1 MKFEKILFS
10 AALVLA
16 ACESTNVVDSNQSNS
31 GTQNS
36 VSGSIQNV
44 ASCKM
49 SQTSAGIDVVCDGE
63 VVGSLI
69 NGANGS
75 DGVGC
80 SLTELDDNL
89 GYTVRCGD
97 KTGIILNGAKGKDGT
112 DGIDG
117 TSCETSMIPD
127 GSGIYVIC
135 GETAVAVLN
144 GKNGINGING
154 VDGKSCYAT
163 AYEVG
168 DDSGF
173 SLYCADTLV
182 GVILNGKNGVDG
194 INGKN
199 GIDGIN
205 GVDGKSC
212 YAMAYEDGD
221 DSGYSLYCADTL
233 VGVIFNGKN
242 GKDGKNGEDV
252 SGAGC
257 SAKAVGDTAVAF
269 ICGKDSVIISN
280 IIPGE
285 KGKDGESCKIASATD
300 TTVTFVCGKDTSTIK
315 GNINIT
321 NNYNGKGEL
330 VSTTMDPI
338 TVYVSSSSRSSS
350 SATVIIINGSSA
362 STVEYTP
369 GTGNVTGYCQPL
381 GYLEHWHDVNGN
393 CRDSKMIYRGDTA
406 TWKLYTYD
414 SSSIDDIA
422 SSTYEW
428 KLKGAEIAT
437 YVAQGTDGL
446 TVKSVYDKIGTWRAY
461 ISINGKDSIQCQY
474 DVKVLP
480 STLTGCSCRE
490 NTDASTKNTTAWVV
504 SGCKSYA
511 PIANYTWTGA
521 DSADAEGNAY
531 TSKSYT
537 GITKVKVMNEDST
550 TMELSCGYSCGTNCG
565 NALNNTTG
573 LTFDV
578 GTYDLTYACSEIGYG
593 RVRFDSYYSEYDED
607 SGVTVSGYGTGT
619 WLTSTNS
626 GEINSANSSTNYDY
640 GTLFGSNSNE
650 SAYGSTIRLTVKTGK
665 IKVGCGYG
673 GY

>member
-1 MKFEKILFS
+1 MAVKKRCSFMKFEKILFS

-16 ACESTNVVDSNQSNS
+16 ACESTNVVDTNQSNS

-154 VDGKSCYAT
+154 VDGKN
-163 AYEVG
+163 
-168 DDSGF
+168 
-173 SLYCADTLV
+173 
-182 GVILNGKNGVDG
+182 GVDGTNGIDGKNGV
-194 INGKN
+194 
-199 GIDGIN
+199 DGIN

-285 KGKDGESCKIASATD
+285 KGKDGESCRIAAATD
-300 TTVTFVCGKDTSTIK
+300 TTVTFVCGNDTSTIK
-315 GNINIT
+315 GAINIT
-321 NNYNGKGEL
+321 NNYNSKGEL
-330 VSTTMDPI
+330 TNTTMDPI

-369 GTGNVTGYCQPL
+369 GTGNVTGYCRPL
-381 GYLEHWHDVNGN
+381 NYGSWWDEYDNYHYS
-393 CRDSKMIYRGDTA
+393 RRIYRGDTA

-446 TVKSVYDKIGTWRAY
+446 TVKSMYDRIGTWRAY
-461 ISINGKDSIQCQY
+461 VSINGKDSIQCQY
-474 DVKVLP
+474 EVEVLP

-490 NTDASTKNTTAWVV
+490 NTDASTKDATAWVV

-511 PIANYTWTGA
+511 PIANYTWTGV

-531 TSKSYT
+531 TSKSFT
-537 GITKVKVMNEDST
+537 GITKVTVMNEDST
-550 TMELSCGYSCGTNCG
+550 TMDLSCGYSCGTNCG
-565 NALNNTTG
+565 NALNSTSG

-578 GTYDLTYACSEIGYG
+578 GTYDLTYACSEIGYNS
-593 RVRFDSYYSEYDED
+593 VRFYSYYSEYDED
-607 SGVTVSGYGTGT
+607 TGVTVSGYGTGT

-626 GEINSANSSTNYDY
+626 GEITGTNSSSYY
-640 GTLFGSNSNE
+640 EYSTLFGSSSNE

-665 IKVGCGYG
+665 IRVSCNDWH
-673 GY
+673 

>member
-97 KTGIILNGAKGKDGT
+97 KTGIILNGAKGKDGM

-154 VDGKSCYAT
+154 VDGK
-163 AYEVG
+163 
-168 DDSGF
+168 
-173 SLYCADTLV
+173 
-182 GVILNGKNGVDG
+182 
-194 INGKN
+194 N
-199 GIDGIN
+199 GIDGID
-205 GVDGKSC
+205 GVNGKSC
-212 YAMAYEDGD
+212 YAAAYEDGD

-233 VGVIFNGKN
+233 VGVILNGKN
-242 GKDGKNGEDV
+242 GKDGKNGENV
-252 SGAGC
+252 SGVGC
-257 SAKAVGDTAVAF
+257 SAKAVGDSVVAF
-269 ICGKDSVIISN
+269 ICGKDSVTLSN

-285 KGKDGESCKIASATD
+285 KGEDGESCRIAAATD

-315 GNINIT
+315 GTINIT

-330 VSTTMDPI
+330 ISTTMDPI

-381 GYLEHWHDVNGN
+381 GFYEMYYGGTW
-393 CRDSKMIYRGDTA
+393 RYSRWIYRGDTA

-428 KLKGAEIAT
+428 KLKGAEVAT

-446 TVKSVYDKIGTWRAY
+446 TVKSMYDRIGSWRAY

-474 DVKVLP
+474 DVTVLP

-490 NTDASTKNTTAWVV
+490 NTDASTKDTTAWVV

-511 PIANYTWTGA
+511 PIANYTWTGV

-531 TSKSYT
+531 TSKSFT
-537 GITKVKVMNEDST
+537 GITKVTVMNEDST

-565 NALNNTTG
+565 NALNSTSG

-578 GTYDLTYACSEIGYG
+578 GTYDLTYACSEIGYDA
-593 RVRFDSYYSEYDED
+593 VWFTSYYSEYDED
-607 SGVTVSGYGTGT
+607 TGVSVSGYGTGS

-626 GEINSANSSTNYDY
+626 GEINSTNNGNRYSY
-640 GTLFGSNSNE
+640 NVLFGSSSNE

-665 IKVGCGYG
+665 IKVGCGYS

>member
-10 AALVLA
+10 AALVLV
-16 ACESTNVVDSNQSNS
+16 ACESTSVVDTNQSNS

-44 ASCKM
+44 AGCKM
-49 SQTSAGIDVVCDGE
+49 SQTSTGIDVVCDGE

-69 NGANGS
+69 NGANGK

-80 SLTELDDNL
+80 SLTELDDGL
-89 GYTVRCGD
+89 GYSVKCGD
-97 KTGIILNGAKGKDGT
+97 NTGVILNGVNGADGV
-112 DGIDG
+112 DGI
-117 TSCETSMIPD
+117 SCEVSKIPD
-127 GSGIYVIC
+127 GSGVYVIC
-135 GETAVAVLN
+135 GETTVAVLN

-154 VDGKSCYAT
+154 VDGK
-163 AYEVG
+163 
-168 DDSGF
+168 
-173 SLYCADTLV
+173 
-182 GVILNGKNGVDG
+182 NGV
-194 INGKN
+194 
-199 GIDGIN
+199 DGIN

-233 VGVIFNGKN
+233 VGVILNGKN

-269 ICGKDSVIISN
+269 ICGKDSVILSN

-285 KGKDGESCKIASATD
+285 KGEDGESCRIAAATD

-315 GNINIT
+315 GTINIT
-321 NNYNGKGEL
+321 NNYNSKGEL

-381 GYLEHWHDVNGN
+381 GSMYNGYYGGTWHYL
-393 CRDSKMIYRGDTA
+393 RRIYRGDTA
-406 TWKLYTYD
+406 AWKFYTYD

-437 YVAQGTDGL
+437 YVGQGTDGL
-446 TVKSVYDKIGTWRAY
+446 TVKSMYDRIGTWRAY
-461 ISINGKDSIQCQY
+461 ISINGKDSVQCQY
-474 DVKVLP
+474 EVEVLP

-490 NTDASTKNTTAWVV
+490 NTDASTKDTTAWVV

-531 TSKSYT
+531 TSKTYT
-537 GITKVKVMNEDST
+537 GITKVTVMNEDST
-550 TMELSCGYSCGTNCG
+550 TMDLSCGYSCGTNCG
-565 NALNNTTG
+565 NALNNTSG

-578 GTYDLTYACSEIGYG
+578 GTYDLTYACSEIGYSI
-593 RVRFDSYYSEYDED
+593 VWFDSYYSEYDED
-607 SGVTVSGYGTGT
+607 SGTTVSGYGTGT

-626 GEINSANSSTNYDY
+626 GEIGSNSDGYYDY
-640 GTLFGSNSNE
+640 TILFGSKSNE
-650 SAYGSTIRLTVKTGK
+650 AAYGSSIRLTVKTGK

-673 GY
+673 RF

>member
-10 AALVLA
+10 AALVLV
-16 ACESTNVVDSNQSNS
+16 ACESTSVVDTNQSNS

-44 ASCKM
+44 ATCKM

-69 NGANGS
+69 NGINGN

-80 SLTELDDNL
+80 SLTELDDGL
-89 GYTVRCGD
+89 GYSVKCGD
-97 KTGIILNGAKGKDGT
+97 NTGVILNGVNGADGV
-112 DGIDG
+112 DGI
-117 TSCETSMIPD
+117 SCETSKIPD
-127 GSGIYVIC
+127 ESGVYVIC
-135 GETAVAVLN
+135 GETTVAVLN

-154 VDGKSCYAT
+154 VDGK
-163 AYEVG
+163 
-168 DDSGF
+168 
-173 SLYCADTLV
+173 
-182 GVILNGKNGVDG
+182 NGVDG
-194 INGKN
+194 I
-199 GIDGIN
+199 DGVN
-205 GVDGKSC
+205 GKSC
-212 YAMAYEDGD
+212 YAAAYEDGD

-233 VGVIFNGKN
+233 VGVILNGKN
-242 GKDGKNGEDV
+242 GKDGKNGENV
-252 SGAGC
+252 SGVGC

-269 ICGKDSVIISN
+269 ICGKDSVILSN

-285 KGKDGESCKIASATD
+285 KGEDGESCKIAAATD

-315 GNINIT
+315 GTINIT
-321 NNYNGKGEL
+321 NNYNSKGEL
-330 VSTTMDPI
+330 IGTTMDPI

-369 GTGNVTGYCQPL
+369 GTGNVTGYCRPL
-381 GYLEHWHDVNGN
+381 NYGSWWDEYDNYHYS
-393 CRDSKMIYRGDTA
+393 RRIYRGDTA

-437 YVAQGTDGL
+437 YVAQGADGL
-446 TVKSVYDKIGTWRAY
+446 TVKSMYDRIGTWRAY
-461 ISINGKDSIQCQY
+461 VSINGKDSIQCQY
-474 DVKVLP
+474 EVDVLP

-490 NTDASTKNTTAWVV
+490 NTDASTKDSTAWVV

-511 PIANYTWTGA
+511 PIANYTWTGVDA
-521 DSADAEGNAY
+521 ADAKGNAY
-531 TSKSYT
+531 TSKTYT
-537 GITKVKVMNEDST
+537 GITKVTVMNEDST

-565 NALNNTTG
+565 NALNSTSG

-578 GTYDLTYACSEIGYG
+578 GSYDLTYACSEIGEST
-593 RVRFDSYYSEYDED
+593 VWFDSYYSEYDED
-607 SGVTVSGYGTGT
+607 SGVSVSGYGTGT
-619 WLTSTNS
+619 WLTNTNS
-626 GEINSANSSTNYDY
+626 GVIGGNSGGYYDY
-640 GTLFGSNSNE
+640 ITLFGSKSNE
-650 SAYGSTIRLTVKTGK
+650 AAYGSSIRLTVKTGK

-673 GY
+673 RF

>member
-10 AALVLA
+10 AALVLV
-16 ACESTNVVDSNQSNS
+16 ACESTSVVDTNQSNS

-44 ASCKM
+44 ATCKM
-49 SQTSAGIDVVCDGE
+49 SQTYTGIDVVCDGE

-80 SLTELDDNL
+80 SLTELDDGL
-89 GYTVRCGD
+89 GYSVKCGD
-97 KTGIILNGAKGKDGT
+97 NTGVILNGVNGADGV
-112 DGIDG
+112 DGI
-117 TSCETSMIPD
+117 SCETSKIPD
-127 GSGIYVIC
+127 GSGVYVIC
-135 GETAVAVLN
+135 GETTVAVLN

-154 VDGKSCYAT
+154 VDGK
-163 AYEVG
+163 
-168 DDSGF
+168 
-173 SLYCADTLV
+173 
-182 GVILNGKNGVDG
+182 
-194 INGKN
+194 N
-199 GIDGIN
+199 GIDGID
-205 GVDGKSC
+205 GVNGKSC
-212 YAMAYEDGD
+212 YAAAYEDGD

-233 VGVIFNGKN
+233 VGVILNGKN
-242 GKDGKNGEDV
+242 GKDGKNGENV
-252 SGAGC
+252 SGVGC

-269 ICGKDSVIISN
+269 ICGKDSVILSN

-285 KGKDGESCKIASATD
+285 KGEDGESCKIASATD

-315 GNINIT
+315 GTINIT
-321 NNYNGKGEL
+321 NNYNSKGEL
-330 VSTTMDPI
+330 IGTTMDPI

-369 GTGNVTGYCQPL
+369 GTGNVTGYCRPL
-381 GYLEHWHDVNGN
+381 DPNDYYDCDAYGCGYRSH
-393 CRDSKMIYRGDTA
+393 IYRGDTA

-446 TVKSVYDKIGTWRAY
+446 TVKSMYDRVGTWRAY
-461 ISINGKDSIQCQY
+461 ISINGKDSIQCQSY
-474 DVKVLP
+474 VKVLP

-490 NTDASTKNTTAWVV
+490 NTDASTKDTTAWVV

-511 PIANYTWTGA
+511 PITNYTWTGA
-521 DSADAEGNAY
+521 DSADAKGKAY
-531 TSKSYT
+531 TSKTYT
-537 GITKVKVMNEDST
+537 GVTKVTVMNEDST

-565 NALNNTTG
+565 NALNSTSG

-578 GTYDLTYACSEIGYG
+578 GTYNLTYACSEIGYS
-593 RVRFDSYYSEYDED
+593 RVWFDSYYSEYDED
-607 SGVTVSGYGTGT
+607 SGTTVSGYGTGT

-626 GEINSANSSTNYDY
+626 GVIGSNSDGYYDY
-640 GTLFGSNSNE
+640 TILFGSKSNE
-650 SAYGSTIRLTVKTGK
+650 AAYGSSIRLTVKTGK

-673 GY
+673 RF

>member
-16 ACESTNVVDSNQSNS
+16 ACESTNVVDTNQSNS

-154 VDGKSCYAT
+154 VDGKN
-163 AYEVG
+163 
-168 DDSGF
+168 
-173 SLYCADTLV
+173 
-182 GVILNGKNGVDG
+182 GVDGTNGIDGKNGV
-194 INGKN
+194 
-199 GIDGIN
+199 DGIN

-212 YAMAYEDGD
+212 YAAAYEDGD

-233 VGVIFNGKN
+233 VGVILNGKN
-242 GKDGKNGEDV
+242 GKDGKNGENV
-252 SGAGC
+252 SGVGC
-257 SAKAVGDTAVAF
+257 SAKAVGDSVVAF
-269 ICGKDSVIISN
+269 ICGKDSVTLSN

-285 KGKDGESCKIASATD
+285 KGKDGESCEIASATD
-300 TTVTFVCGKDTSTIK
+300 TTVTFVCGNDTSTIK

-381 GYLEHWHDVNGN
+381 NPNYYNCDVYGCGYHLK
-393 CRDSKMIYRGDTA
+393 RIYRGDTA
-406 TWKLYTYD
+406 AWKLYTYD

-428 KLKGAEIAT
+428 KLKGAEVAT
-437 YVAQGTDGL
+437 YVAEGTDGL
-446 TVKSVYDKIGTWRAY
+446 TVKSMYDRVGTWRAY

-474 DVKVLP
+474 EVEVLP

-490 NTDASTKNTTAWVV
+490 NTDASTKDTTAWVV

-531 TSKSYT
+531 TSKSFT
-537 GITKVKVMNEDST
+537 GITKVTVMNEDST
-550 TMELSCGYSCGTNCG
+550 TMDLSCGYSCGTNCG
-565 NALNNTTG
+565 NALNSTTG

-578 GTYDLTYACSEIGYG
+578 GTYDLTYACSEIGYNS
-593 RVRFDSYYSEYDED
+593 VWFYSYYSEYDED
-607 SGVTVSGYGTGT
+607 SGTTVSGYGTGT

-626 GEINSANSSTNYDY
+626 GEITGTNSSSYY
-640 GTLFGSNSNE
+640 EYSTLFGSSSNE
-650 SAYGSTIRLTVKTGK
+650 LAYGSTIRLTVKTGK
-665 IKVGCGYG
+665 IRVGCYDWH
-673 GY
+673 

>member
-1 MKFEKILFS
+1 MKFENILF
-10 AALVLA
+10 ATALVLV
-16 ACESTNVVDSNQSNS
+16 ACESTNVVDTNQSNS
-31 GTQNS
+31 GTQNP

-63 VVGSLI
+63 VVGTLI
-69 NGANGS
+69 NGANGK

-89 GYTVRCGD
+89 GYSVKCGNN
-97 KTGIILNGAKGKDGT
+97 TGVILNGAKGKDGT
-112 DGIDG
+112 DGVDG
-117 TSCETSMIPD
+117 TSCGTSIIPD

-144 GKNGINGING
+144 GKNGVDGKNGIDG

-163 AYEVG
+163 AYEV
-168 DDSGF
+168 
-173 SLYCADTLV
+173 
-182 GVILNGKNGVDG
+182 
-194 INGKN
+194 
-199 GIDGIN
+199 
-205 GVDGKSC
+205 
-212 YAMAYEDGD
+212 GD

-330 VSTTMDPI
+330 ISTTMDPI

-381 GYLEHWHDVNGN
+381 NLNDWECNNYGCNDYS
-393 CRDSKMIYRGDTA
+393 RIYRGDTA

-428 KLKGAEIAT
+428 KLKGAEVAT

-446 TVKSVYDKIGTWRAY
+446 TVKSIYDRVGTWRAY
-461 ISINGKDSIQCQY
+461 ISINGKDSIQCQSY
-474 DVKVLP
+474 VKVLP
-480 STLTGCSCRE
+480 STLKGCSCRE
-490 NTDASTKNTTAWVV
+490 NTGSSTKNTTAWVV

-511 PIANYTWTGA
+511 PIANYTWTGV

-531 TSKSYT
+531 TSKSFT
-537 GITKVKVMNEDST
+537 GITKVTVMNEDST
-550 TMELSCGYSCGTNCG
+550 TMDLSCGYSCGTNCG
-565 NALNNTTG
+565 NALNSTSG

-578 GTYDLTYACSEIGYG
+578 GTYDLTYACSEIGYSS
-593 RVRFDSYYSEYDED
+593 VRFDSYYSEYDED

-626 GEINSANSSTNYDY
+626 GEINNANDNNRYNYS
-640 GTLFGSNSNE
+640 TLFGSSSNE

-665 IKVGCGYG
+665 IKVRCY
-673 GY
+673 

>member
-1 MKFEKILFS
+1 MAVKKRCSFMKFEKILFS

-16 ACESTNVVDSNQSNS
+16 ACESTNVVDTNQSNS

-44 ASCKM
+44 ANCKM

-154 VDGKSCYAT
+154 VDGK
-163 AYEVG
+163 
-168 DDSGF
+168 
-173 SLYCADTLV
+173 
-182 GVILNGKNGVDG
+182 NGIDG

-199 GIDGIN
+199 GVDGIN

-315 GNINIT
+315 GTINIT

-369 GTGNVTGYCQPL
+369 GTGNVTGYCRPL
-381 GYLEHWHDVNGN
+381 NYYYDCDAYN
-393 CRDSKMIYRGDTA
+393 CRYARWIYRGDTA

-446 TVKSVYDKIGTWRAY
+446 TVKSVYDRVGTWRAY
-461 ISINGKDSIQCQY
+461 LSINGNDSVQCQY
-474 DVKVLP
+474 DVVVRP

-490 NTDASTKNTTAWVV
+490 NTDASTKDATAWVV

-511 PIANYTWTGA
+511 PIANYTWTGV

-531 TSKSYT
+531 TSKSFT
-537 GITKVKVMNEDST
+537 GITKVTVMNEDST
-550 TMELSCGYSCGTNCG
+550 TMDLSCGYSCGTNCG
-565 NALNNTTG
+565 NALNSTSG

-578 GTYDLTYACSEIGYG
+578 GTYDLTYACSEIGYNS
-593 RVRFDSYYSEYDED
+593 VRFYSYYSEYDED
-607 SGVTVSGYGTGT
+607 TGVTVSGYGTGT

-626 GEINSANSSTNYDY
+626 GEITGTNSSSYY
-640 GTLFGSNSNE
+640 EYSTLFGSSSNE

-665 IKVGCGYG
+665 IRVSCYDWH
-673 GY
+673 

>member
-1 MKFEKILFS
+1 MKFENILF
-10 AALVLA
+10 ATALVLV
-16 ACESTNVVDSNQSNS
+16 ACESTNVVDTNQSNS
-31 GTQNS
+31 GTQNP

-63 VVGSLI
+63 VVGTLI
-69 NGANGS
+69 NGANGK

-89 GYTVRCGD
+89 GYSVKCGNN
-97 KTGIILNGAKGKDGT
+97 TGVILNGAKGKDGT
-112 DGIDG
+112 DGVDG
-117 TSCETSMIPD
+117 TSCGTSIIPD

-144 GKNGINGING
+144 GKNGVDGKNGIDG

-163 AYEVG
+163 AYEV
-168 DDSGF
+168 
-173 SLYCADTLV
+173 
-182 GVILNGKNGVDG
+182 
-194 INGKN
+194 
-199 GIDGIN
+199 
-205 GVDGKSC
+205 
-212 YAMAYEDGD
+212 GD

-330 VSTTMDPI
+330 ISTTMDPI

-381 GYLEHWHDVNGN
+381 NLNDWECNNYGCNDYS
-393 CRDSKMIYRGDTA
+393 RIYRGDTA

-428 KLKGAEIAT
+428 KLKGAEVAT

-446 TVKSVYDKIGTWRAY
+446 TVKSIYDRVGTWRAY
-461 ISINGKDSIQCQY
+461 ISINGKDSIQCQSY
-474 DVKVLP
+474 VKVLP

-490 NTDASTKNTTAWVV
+490 NTGSSTKNTTAWVV

-511 PIANYTWTGA
+511 PIANYTWTGV

-531 TSKSYT
+531 TSKSFT
-537 GITKVKVMNEDST
+537 GITKVTVMNEDST
-550 TMELSCGYSCGTNCG
+550 TMDLSCGYSCGTNCG
-565 NALNNTTG
+565 NALNSTSG

-578 GTYDLTYACSEIGYG
+578 GTYDLTYACSEIGYSS
-593 RVRFDSYYSEYDED
+593 VRFDSYYSEYDED

-626 GEINSANSSTNYDY
+626 GEINNANDNNRYNYS
-640 GTLFGSNSNE
+640 TLFGSSSNE

-665 IKVGCGYG
+665 IKVRCY
-673 GY
+673 

>member
-1 MKFEKILFS
+1 MAVKKRCSFMKFEKILFS

-154 VDGKSCYAT
+154 VDGKN
-163 AYEVG
+163 
-168 DDSGF
+168 
-173 SLYCADTLV
+173 
-182 GVILNGKNGVDG
+182 GVDGTNGIDGKNGV
-194 INGKN
+194 
-199 GIDGIN
+199 DGIN

-315 GNINIT
+315 GTINIT

-330 VSTTMDPI
+330 ISTTMDPI

-369 GTGNVTGYCQPL
+369 GTGNVTGYCEPL
-381 GYLEHWHDVNGN
+381 NHGDWYDYDRYQWRNS
-393 CRDSKMIYRGDTA
+393 RRIYRGDTA
-406 TWKLYTYD
+406 AWKLYTYD

-428 KLKGAEIAT
+428 KLKGAEVAT

-446 TVKSVYDKIGTWRAY
+446 TVKSMYDRIGTWRAY

-474 DVKVLP
+474 EVEVLP

-490 NTDASTKNTTAWVV
+490 NTDASTKDTTAWVV

-537 GITKVKVMNEDST
+537 GITKVTVMNVDST
-550 TMELSCGYSCGTNCG
+550 TMDLSCGYSCGTNCG
-565 NALNNTTG
+565 NALNSTSG

-578 GTYDLTYACSEIGYG
+578 GTYDLTYACSEIGYSS
-593 RVRFDSYYSEYDED
+593 VRFDSYYSEYDED
-607 SGVTVSGYGTGT
+607 TGVTVSGYGTGT

-626 GEINSANSSTNYDY
+626 GEITGTNSSSYY
-640 GTLFGSNSNE
+640 EYSTLFGSSSNE

-665 IKVGCGYG
+665 IRVSCYDWH
-673 GY
+673 

>member
-1 MKFEKILFS
+1 MAVKKRCSFMKFEKILFS

-80 SLTELDDNL
+80 SLTELDDGL
-89 GYTVRCGD
+89 GYSVKCGD

-135 GETAVAVLN
+135 GETAVAV
-144 GKNGINGING
+144 
-154 VDGKSCYAT
+154 
-163 AYEVG
+163 
-168 DDSGF
+168 
-173 SLYCADTLV
+173 
-182 GVILNGKNGVDG
+182 LNGKNGVDG

-381 GYLEHWHDVNGN
+381 YIGYWGCDEYGCGDHSRV
-393 CRDSKMIYRGDTA
+393 YRGDTA

-446 TVKSVYDKIGTWRAY
+446 TVKSMYDRVGTWRAY
-461 ISINGKDSIQCQY
+461 ISINGKDSIQCQSY
-474 DVKVLP
+474 VKVLP

-490 NTDASTKNTTAWVV
+490 NTDASTKDTTAWVV

-511 PIANYTWTGA
+511 PITNYTWTGA
-521 DSADAEGNAY
+521 DSADAKGNAY
-531 TSKSYT
+531 TSKTYT
-537 GITKVKVMNEDST
+537 GITKVTVMNEDST

-565 NALNNTTG
+565 NALNSTSG

-578 GTYDLTYACSEIGYG
+578 GSYDLTYACSEIGKSI
-593 RVRFDSYYSEYDED
+593 VWFDSYYSEYDED
-607 SGVTVSGYGTGT
+607 SGVTVSGYGTGA

-626 GEINSANSSTNYDY
+626 GVIGSNSGGYYDY
-640 GTLFGSNSNE
+640 TTLFGSKSNE
-650 SAYGSTIRLTVKTGK
+650 AAYGSTIRLTVKTGK

-673 GY
+673 RF

>member
-1 MKFEKILFS
+1 MKFENVLFA
-10 AALVLA
+10 AALVLV
-16 ACESTNVVDSNQSNS
+16 ACESTNVVDTNQSNS

-63 VVGSLI
+63 VVGTLI
-69 NGANGS
+69 NGANGK

-89 GYTVRCGD
+89 GYSVKCGNN
-97 KTGIILNGAKGKDGT
+97 TGVILNGAKGKDGT
-112 DGIDG
+112 DGVDG
-117 TSCETSMIPD
+117 TSCGTSIIPD

-144 GKNGINGING
+144 GKNGVDGKNGIDGVDGKNGINGNNGIDGVDGKNGVDGIDG
-154 VDGKSCYAT
+154 VDGKSCYAK
-163 AYEVG
+163 AYEKG
-168 DDSGF
+168 DDSGY

-182 GVILNGKNGVDG
+182 GVILNGKNG
-194 INGKN
+194 
-199 GIDGIN
+199 
-205 GVDGKSC
+205 
-212 YAMAYEDGD
+212 
-221 DSGYSLYCADTL
+221 
-233 VGVIFNGKN
+233 
-242 GKDGKNGEDV
+242 KDGKNGEDV
-252 SGAGC
+252 SGVGC
-257 SAKAVGDTAVAF
+257 SARTVGDTAVAF
-269 ICGKDSVIISN
+269 ICGKDTVTLRN

-315 GNINIT
+315 GTINIT

-330 VSTTMDPI
+330 INTTMDPI

-362 STVEYTP
+362 SEVQYTP

-381 GYLEHWHDVNGN
+381 NYSEWYDYDRHEW
-393 CRDSKMIYRGDTA
+393 RYSRRIYRGDSA

-437 YVAQGTDGL
+437 YVGQGTDGL
-446 TVKSVYDKIGTWRAY
+446 TVKSMYDKIGTWRAY
-461 ISINGKDSIQCQY
+461 ISINGNDSIQCQY
-474 DVKVLP
+474 DVMVLP

-490 NTDASTKNTTAWVV
+490 NTDASTKESTAWVV

-511 PIANYTWTGA
+511 PIANYTWTGV

-531 TSKSYT
+531 TSKSFT
-537 GITKVKVMNEDST
+537 GITMVTVMNDDST
-550 TMELSCGYSCGTNCG
+550 TMDLSCGYSCGTNCG
-565 NALNNTTG
+565 NALNNTSG

-578 GTYDLTYACSEIGYG
+578 GTYDLTYACSEIGYSA
-593 RVRFDSYYSEYDED
+593 VWFESYYSEYDED

-619 WLTSTNS
+619 WLTSVNS
-626 GEINSANSSTNYDY
+626 GEINNANDNNSYNYS
-640 GTLFGSNSNE
+640 TLFGSNSNE
-650 SAYGSTIRLTVKTGK
+650 TAYGSTIRLAVKTGK
-665 IKVGCGYG
+665 IKVGCGYDWH
-673 GY
+673 

>member
-1 MKFEKILFS
+1 MAVKKRCSFMKFEKILFS
-10 AALVLA
+10 AALVLV
-16 ACESTNVVDSNQSNS
+16 ACESTNVVDTNQSNS

-44 ASCKM
+44 ATCKM
-49 SQTSAGIDVVCDGE
+49 SQTYTGIDVVCDGV

-69 NGANGS
+69 NGINGN

-80 SLTELDDNL
+80 SLTELDDGL
-89 GYTVRCGD
+89 GYSVKCGD
-97 KTGIILNGAKGKDGT
+97 NTGVILNGVKGKDGM

-154 VDGKSCYAT
+154 VDGK
-163 AYEVG
+163 
-168 DDSGF
+168 
-173 SLYCADTLV
+173 
-182 GVILNGKNGVDG
+182 NGVDG

-212 YAMAYEDGD
+212 YAAAYEDGD

-233 VGVIFNGKN
+233 VGVILNGKN
-242 GKDGKNGEDV
+242 GKDGKNGENV
-252 SGAGC
+252 SGVGC
-257 SAKAVGDTAVAF
+257 SAKAVGDSVVAF
-269 ICGKDSVIISN
+269 ICGKDSVTLSN

-285 KGKDGESCKIASATD
+285 KGEDGESCKIASATD

-369 GTGNVTGYCQPL
+369 GTGNVTGYCRPL
-381 GYLEHWHDVNGN
+381 GYEHWHDKNGN
-393 CRDSKMIYRGDTA
+393 CHDSKWVYRGDTA

-428 KLKGAEIAT
+428 KLKGAEVAT
-437 YVAQGTDGL
+437 YVAQGADGL
-446 TVKSVYDKIGTWRAY
+446 TVKSMYDRIGTWRAY

-474 DVKVLP
+474 EVEVLP

-490 NTDASTKNTTAWVV
+490 NTDASTKDTTAWVV

-521 DSADAEGNAY
+521 DSADAKGNAY
-531 TSKSYT
+531 TSKTYT
-537 GITKVKVMNEDST
+537 GITKVTVMNEDST
-550 TMELSCGYSCGTNCG
+550 TMDLSCGYSCGTNCG
-565 NALNNTTG
+565 NALNSTTG

-578 GTYDLTYACSEIGYG
+578 GTYDLTYACSEIGYNS
-593 RVRFDSYYSEYDED
+593 VRFYSYYSEYDED
-607 SGVTVSGYGTGT
+607 TGVTVSGYGTGT

-626 GEINSANSSTNYDY
+626 GEITGTNSSSYY
-640 GTLFGSNSNE
+640 EYSTLFGSSSNE
-650 SAYGSTIRLTVKTGK
+650 LAYGSTIRLTVKTGK
-665 IKVGCGYG
+665 IRVSCNDWH
-673 GY
+673 

>member
-1 MKFEKILFS
+1 MAVKKRCSFMKFEKILFS

-154 VDGKSCYAT
+154 VDGKN
-163 AYEVG
+163 
-168 DDSGF
+168 
-173 SLYCADTLV
+173 
-182 GVILNGKNGVDG
+182 GVDGTNGIDGKNGV
-194 INGKN
+194 
-199 GIDGIN
+199 DGIN

-381 GYLEHWHDVNGN
+381 GSIDDRYYGGTWHYS
-393 CRDSKMIYRGDTA
+393 RWIYRGDTA

-428 KLKGAEIAT
+428 KLKGAEVAT

-446 TVKSVYDKIGTWRAY
+446 TVKSMYDRIGSWRAY
-461 ISINGKDSIQCQY
+461 ISINGKDSIQCLY
-474 DVKVLP
+474 DVTVLP

-490 NTDASTKNTTAWVV
+490 NTDSSTKNTTAWVV

-521 DSADAEGNAY
+521 DSADAKGNAY

-537 GITKVKVMNEDST
+537 GITKVTVMNEDST

-565 NALNNTTG
+565 NALNSTSG

-578 GTYDLTYACSEIGYG
+578 GTYDLTYACSEIGYSS
-593 RVRFDSYYSEYDED
+593 VRFDSYYSEYDED

-626 GEINSANSSTNYDY
+626 GEINGTSSYNYYSY
-640 GTLFGSNSNE
+640 GTLFGSSSNE

-665 IKVGCGYG
+665 IKVRCY
-673 GY
+673 